1 MSDITEAERATIRRI
16 NAELQAELVSDM
28 EADVAALLA
37 QRDRYETALRR
48 ILALDDPQPTYSL
61 DPSAPAS
68 GAYRV
73 GELSPYAVIAREA
86 LAAAQEGSN
95 G

>member
-1 MSDITEAERATIRRI
+1 
-16 NAELQAELVSDM
+16 
-28 EADVAALLA
+28 
-37 QRDRYETALRR
+37 
-48 ILALDDPQPTYSL
+48 
-61 DPSAPAS
+61 
-68 GAYRV
+68 V